1 MYLYIINII
10 NFLVKSGLKQKILV
24 IERGLNLKNLFYLFD
39 LEIIIVATIANN
51 SITLKTIN
59 KIAPYVYNP

>member
-10 NFLVKSGLKQKILV
+10 NFLVKSGLKQKIIV

-51 SITLKTIN
+51 NITLKTIN